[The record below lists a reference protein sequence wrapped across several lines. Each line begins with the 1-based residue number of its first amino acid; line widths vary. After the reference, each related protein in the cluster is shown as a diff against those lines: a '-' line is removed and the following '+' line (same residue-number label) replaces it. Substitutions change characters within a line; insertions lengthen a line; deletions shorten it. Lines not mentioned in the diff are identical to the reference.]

1 MLALVFALA
10 MMALALDGAL
20 FCTDGC
26 DRDEV
31 AHHQTTR
38 IPCAGCATCQTG
50 SMPELSSPGPQQ
62 LVVADILPRDQLPP
76 LTGQSTRI
84 EHPPRTTQS

>member
-10 MMALALDGAL
+10 MIALAMDSAL

-26 DRDEV
+26 DRDDV

-38 IPCAGCATCQTG
+38 VPCGGCVTCQSG
-50 SMPELSSPGPQQ
+50 SLPEVGSAAHPRA
-62 LVVADILPRDQLPP
+62 VVATIAPHDRFPP
-76 LTGQSTRI
+76 LAGQSTPI
-84 EHPPRTTQS
+84 ERPPRTT